1 MTGKVMAPRRV
12 PVYGGGMTTTP
23 TRPSTAGVLLREW
36 RERRRLTQLDLANLT
51 GTSSR
56 HLSYVE
62 TGRSRPSPEMV
73 LRLAEA
79 LDVPLADRNQILL
92 AAGHAPAYD
101 DARHSTASTRQLLDM
116 LDLVLAAHEPW
127 PALVLDGQFDVVAT
141 NTACDRLMALVDA
154 ELLDPPVN
162 VVRATL
168 HPRGLAR
175 WITNLPAWRAHLL
188 RQVRRHLAAT
198 AGDAGLTA
206 LLAEAE
212 AYPMLG
218 ADAEPMPGPTFAL
231 PLELC
236 VDGVQLRFYSTV
248 ATFGT
253 PLDVA
258 ASELAVE
265 TFLPAD
271 EATRVWLSAQP
282 ETA

>member
-1 MTGKVMAPRRV
+1 
-12 PVYGGGMTTTP
+12 MTTSP
-23 TRPSTAGVLLREW
+23 VRPRFAGVLVREW

-62 TGRSRPSPEMV
+62 TGRSRPSREMV
-73 LRLAEA
+73 LRLADA
-79 LDVPLADRNQILL
+79 LDVPLADCNRILL
-92 AAGHAPAYD
+92 AAGHSPEYD
-101 DARHSTASTRQLLDM
+101 DARHSAASTRQLLDM
-116 LDLVLAAHEPW
+116 LDLVLAAHDPW
-127 PALVLDGQFDVVAT
+127 PALVLDAQFDVVTT
-141 NTACDRLMALVDA
+141 NAGCHRLMALVDP

-198 AGDAGLTA
+198 GGDADLAA

-212 AYPMLG
+212 AYPVP
-218 ADAEPMPGPTFAL
+218 ASDAVPHPGPTFAL

-236 VDGVQLRFYSTV
+236 VDGVQLRLYSTV

-271 EATRVWLSAQP
+271 AGTRQWLSS
-282 ETA
+282 